1 MQSLARARVSIALD
15 SIQLMGSDFEES
27 DGPVQFPQGVR
38 GLLRSALRRWLR
50 KRPKDRSIL
59 IGCWAIWTNGLSD
72 FYCCWACS

>member
-1 MQSLARARVSIALD
+1 
-15 SIQLMGSDFEES
+15 
-27 DGPVQFPQGVR
+27 
-38 GLLRSALRRWLR
+38 LLRSALRRWLR